1 MEGRSSGD
9 ESMITGEPVPA
20 EKVAG
25 DPVTGATINGSGS
38 LVIEAR
44 RVGADTVLAQIVEMV
59 ANAQRS
65 RAPIQKYADRVAGW
79 FVPAVIG
86 IAVLAFIAWAF
97 WGPSPPLSYALIA
110 AVSVLIIAC
119 PCALGLA
126 TPLST

>member
-1 MEGRSSGD
+1 MEGRSSVD

-65 RAPIQKYADRVAGW
+65 RAPIQQYADRVAGW
-79 FVPAVIG
+79 FLPAVIR
-86 IAVLAFIAWAF
+86 ICCLAFIAWAF
-97 WGPSPPLSYALIA
+97 WGPSTPLSYSLIS
-110 AVSVLIIAC
+110 AVSVPLF
-119 PCALGLA
+119 PRPSPLGLA
-126 TPLST
+126 PP

>member
-1 MEGRSSGD
+1 
-9 ESMITGEPVPA
+9 
-20 EKVAG
+20 
-25 DPVTGATINGSGS
+25 
-38 LVIEAR
+38 
-44 RVGADTVLAQIVEMV
+44 MV

-110 AVSVLIIAC
+110 AVSVLIIAFL
-119 PCALGLA
+119 CALGLA
-126 TPLST
+126 TPMSIMTATVRGPQAGVLIRTADARDRFAKADTL